1 MKLFFAAVFSMIVL
15 VFDATVSYSARI
27 EGHVYLDANRNGR
40 WDDGEKGIPGVLV
53 SDGRHVVATDASG
66 RFRLESDDARALLW
80 ITVPRDHRPTTS
92 FWRWADGHQPESFG
106 LVRHP
111 QSENFCFIQITD
123 THIGNADALRLF
135 AKQTSKLPIP
145 IPFVVNTGDL
155 GGDAFFDNKEA
166 GKIFDRY
173 LGAISAFQQPLFNVP
188 GNHDHVAFLD
198 KAADKSNPIW
208 GKGLYRQRFGP
219 MHYSWDWGNVHFV
232 ALDGTRLPYQ
242 EKLGAEQLAWLQAD
256 LSFQPHDKPLV
267 LFCHQSVVAMKE
279 DTVQLADMLQ
289 GRNVLGLFCGH
300 LHTTFSTRL
309 GDFPVYHTGA
319 LCGQW
324 WSGPC
329 IDGTPQGFRLIQIK
343 NGRLK
348 TAYTN
353 REGRYP
359 LYVASPT
366 GKVMPTGKVTQAQS
380 GKIAI
385 EVVVV
390 DFGKPLEVTADYAG
404 LPVPLQFASREELW
418 STWKGTVDT
427 SLGYDGDR
435 AVHVSSRLG
444 DDVSTCEIHYLVL
457 NGRAQPYRA
466 DATAKLTFQVRG
478 VYTTAKE
485 IYFNGKPLGTVAAKT
500 PDKTVLSFDIP
511 SDRLAK
517 VNRVT
522 GPFRLANVKLEYKK
536 HAFYDLRYASFE
548 PHDFSKATAASSRP
562 EDALYFCLP

>member
-1 MKLFFAAVFSMIVL
+1 MKHFFAAIVGLLVL
-15 VFDATVSYSARI
+15 VCDATVSYSVSI

-40 WDDGEKGIPGVLV
+40 WDDGETGVPGVLV
-53 SDGRHVVATDASG
+53 SDGLHVVATDASG
-66 RFRLESDDARALLW
+66 RYRLDSDDARALLW
-80 ITVPRDHRPTTS
+80 ITVPRDHRPAKS
-92 FWRWADGHQPESFG
+92 FWRWADGHQPENFG

-111 QSENFCFIQITD
+111 QSADFCFIQITD
-123 THIGNADALRLF
+123 THIGNAEALRLF
-135 AKQTSKLPIP
+135 AKQTSKLPMP

-173 LGAISAFQQPLFNVP
+173 LGAISAFEQPLFNVP

-198 KAADKSNPIW
+198 KGADKSNPIW
-208 GKGLYRQRFGP
+208 GKGLYRQLFGP
-219 MHYSWDWGNVHFV
+219 MHYSWDWGTVHFV

-242 EKLGAEQLAWLQAD
+242 ERLGAEQLEWLKAD
-256 LSFQPHDKPLV
+256 ISFQPHDKPLV

-279 DTVQLADMLQ
+279 DAVQLAGVLQ
-289 GRNVLGLFCGH
+289 GRNVLGVFCGH

-309 GDFPVYHTGA
+309 GDFPVYQTGA
-319 LCGQW
+319 FCGQW

-329 IDGTPQGFRLIQIK
+329 IDGTPQGYRLIQIK

-359 LYVASPT
+359 LYVALPT

-380 GKIAI
+380 GKIEI

-390 DFGKPLEVTADYAG
+390 DFGKPLEVTAEYADQA
-404 LPVPLQFASREELW
+404 VPLKLASREELW

-427 SLGYDGDR
+427 SRAYDGDR
-435 AVHVSSRLG
+435 VVHVSSRLG
-444 DDVSTCEIHYLVL
+444 NDVSTCDIHYLVL

-466 DATAKLTFQVRG
+466 DAPAKLTFQVRG

-485 IYFNGKPLGTVAAKT
+485 ILFNGKPLGTVAAKT
-500 PDKTVLSFDIP
+500 PDKTALSFDVS

-517 VNRVT
+517 VNAVT
-522 GPFRLANVKLEYKK
+522 GRFRLANVKLEYKN
-536 HAFYDLRYASFE
+536 HSFYDLRYATFE
-548 PHDFSKATAASSRP
+548 PHDFSKATSASSRP